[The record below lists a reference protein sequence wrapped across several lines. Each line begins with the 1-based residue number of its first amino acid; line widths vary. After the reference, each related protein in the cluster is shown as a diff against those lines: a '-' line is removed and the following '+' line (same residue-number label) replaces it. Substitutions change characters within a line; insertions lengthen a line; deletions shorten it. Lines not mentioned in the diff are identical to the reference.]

1 MKQNLVLEK
10 AETFAIR
17 IVRLYNFLCSE
28 KKEYVLSKQV
38 VRSGTSVGAN
48 INESTCAISDKDFLS
63 KLYIALK
70 EAAETLYWL
79 RLLHNTGYLDDK
91 QFQSLYSDC
100 EELKKLLQ
108 SITKTLKEKAEKQK
122 IWIRKS
128 EPETKNSKFQ
138 IPNSKFKKG

>member
-1 MKQNLVLEK
+1 M
-10 AETFAIR
+10 
-17 IVRLYNFLCSE
+17 
-28 KKEYVLSKQV
+28 
-38 VRSGTSVGAN
+38 
-48 INESTCAISDKDFLS
+48 
-63 KLYIALK
+63 K
-70 EAAETLYWL
+70 EAAETLYRL

-128 EPETKNSKFQ
+128 EPETKIPNSKFQTPNSKKGDYGTGIGWRSITPNSKFQ
-138 IPNSKFKKG
+138 IHKNFPMVF